1 MFERFTNEARAV
13 VVRAQEEA
21 RTLSHGYIGTEH
33 LLLGLLNVP
42 SQACTALTNRG
53 VEHAAVQ
60 EGVIASLG
68 RGSTQ
73 NEGHIPFTPRA
84 KKVLELALREALSLG
99 HNHIGAEHL
108 LLGVIRDGDGVGVQL
123 LAAAG
128 VDPTVLRADLVA
140 QPRDTDE
147 GYETLPERPGPGGR
161 PSKGQAL
168 EKYGRNL
175 TAAAR
180 NGELDPVVGRDAEM
194 SRVLRVLVRRN
205 KNNPVLVGEPGV
217 GKTAVVEGLAQLI
230 ASGRVPA
237 QLRDTDVITVDLG
250 GMVAG
255 ARYRG
260 DFEERIKSVLAEVK
274 SRGNVI
280 LFIDEIHTL
289 VGAGASEGSVD
300 AASLLKPMLARGE
313 LRTIGAT
320 TPDEYRKHF
329 EKDAALARRFQ
340 EIKVGEPSLDDTM
353 VILRSLKDRLE
364 KHHGL
369 IIDDSALEASVSL
382 SSRYMTSRQLP
393 DKAVDLLDEA
403 CALVRIN
410 LFSAERARLLAEVE
424 ELNNIQAAAVDR
436 GNAEAARKTGAR
448 IKQLEEQLREHPEQP
463 DIAVDAQ
470 TVASLVEDIT
480 GIPVSRARTE
490 KTKELLGLEELLRTR
505 VVGQDTAVEA
515 VSRAVRRGRAGL
527 KSPNR
532 PSGSFIFAGP
542 SGVGKTELAKALA
555 ASVFGDEKALLTLD
569 MSEFAEQHSVSRL
582 FGAPPGYVGFEDGG
596 QLTEAVRRKPFS
608 VVLLD
613 EVEKAHPDVFN
624 SLLQVLEEGRLTDGQ
639 GREVDFK
646 NVILIMTSNLG
657 TRELS
662 RSHGVGFTSG
672 TAAAAASRVT
682 DKVTEAL
689 KAYFRPEFLNRI
701 DEVVVF
707 HPLHSSAM
715 YQVLAIMLTE
725 LDVRLTELGVGIE
738 LAPAALSWFATQ
750 GYDPDLGARPL
761 RRLLQRHIEDSL
773 SELLLSG
780 EITAGHMVVV
790 DVVGGEVILR
800 GVPMQDQVRA
810 LGENAE

>member
-1 MFERFTNEARAV
+1 MFERFTDEARAV

-21 RTLSHGYIGTEH
+21 RELCHSYIGTEH
-33 LLLGLLNVP
+33 LLLGLLAIP
-42 SQACTALTNRG
+42 SPAYTVLTSKG
-53 VEHAAVQ
+53 VDHASIQV
-60 EGVIASLG
+60 GVVASLG
-68 RGSTQ
+68 RGTAQ

-99 HNHIGAEHL
+99 HNYIGAEHL

-123 LAAAG
+123 LTAAG
-128 VDPTVLRADLVA
+128 IELTLLREQLVNHQRDVDEPSAPAT
-140 QPRDTDE
+140 
-147 GYETLPERPGPGGR
+147 ERQSQANR
-161 PSKGQAL
+161 PAKGQAL

-175 TAAAR
+175 TLAAR

-194 SRVLRVLVRRN
+194 NRVLRVLVRRT

-230 ASGRVPA
+230 AAGRVPE
-237 QLRDTDVITVDLG
+237 QLRGAELITIDLG

-260 DFEERIKSVLAEVK
+260 DFEERIKNVLAEVK
-274 SRGNVI
+274 ARRNVV

-300 AASLLKPMLARGE
+300 AASLLKPLLARGE

-320 TPDEYRKHF
+320 TIDEYRKHF

-340 EIKVGEPSLDDTM
+340 EIKVDEPSPENAL
-353 VILRSLKDRLE
+353 VILRSLKERLE
-364 KHHGL
+364 EHHSL
-369 IIDDSALEASVSL
+369 TIDDSALEAAVRL

-410 LFSAERARLLAEVE
+410 LFSAERAGMLAELDEVQG
-424 ELNNIQAAAVDR
+424 IQEAAVER
-436 GNAEAARKTGAR
+436 GNVEAARQAGAR
-448 IKQLEEQLREHPEQP
+448 IKQLEAELREHPEQP
-463 DIAVDAQ
+463 EMAVDAE

-480 GIPVSRARTE
+480 GIPVSRVQTTQTR
-490 KTKELLGLEELLRTR
+490 ELLGLEDRLRTR
-505 VVGQDTAVEA
+505 VVGQDAAVEA
-515 VSRAVRRGRAGL
+515 VARAVRRGRAGL
-527 KSPNR
+527 KAPTR

-555 ASVFGDEKALLTLD
+555 AAVFGDEKALLTLD

-582 FGAPPGYVGFEDGG
+582 FGAPPGYVGFEEGG

-639 GREVDFK
+639 GRVIDFK

-662 RSHGVGFTSG
+662 RSRGIGFTSG
-672 TAAAAASRVT
+672 GSAAEESRTVE
-682 DKVTEAL
+682 KVNEAL
-689 KAYFRPEFLNRI
+689 KGHFRPEFLNRV
-701 DEVVVF
+701 DEVIVF
-707 HPLHSSAM
+707 HPLQSDSM
-715 YQVLAIMLTE
+715 QQVLAIMLTE
-725 LDVRLTELGVGIE
+725 LDVRLTELGLGIE
-738 LAPAALSWFATQ
+738 LTAAARSWFARK

-761 RRLLQRHIEDSL
+761 RRLLQRRVEDTL

-780 EITAGHMVVV
+780 TVNAGDMVVV
-790 DVVGGEVILR
+790 DVVGDEVVLS
-800 GVPMQDQVRA
+800 GVPMPDRVLA
-810 LGENAE
+810 MGESTD